1 MYVRLPQTRLSGLYR
16 IRMCKIIMIFP
27 DCKIFK
33 TILGFAIAGCRI
45 NGEGT
50 MQAVYG
56 SAVYIGQR
64 YFEVGAGLPSTRRLT
79 MRQAMSIAVPVISH
93 VMG

>member
-16 IRMCKIIMIFP
+16 IRICKIIMIFP

-33 TILGFAIAGCRI
+33 TILDFAIAGCRI

-50 MQAVYG
+50 MQALFC
-56 SAVYIGQR
+56 SAAYIWQR
-64 YFEVGAGLPSTRRLT
+64 YFEVGVGLPSTRRVT
-79 MRQAMSIAVPVISH
+79 MRQAISIAVPVISH